1 LGYRGG
7 QGMGIKFSKMNGAG
21 NDFVVLDNRDGRVKE
36 YPEFVR
42 RVCRRRLGVG
52 ADGAMFVENSSR
64 ADFRMRYFNS
74 DGSEAEMCGNGGRC
88 IARFAYLKGIAGPSL
103 SFETIAGT
111 YRAEVRGERV
121 LLEMLPPKDLRLQFE
136 LDIGDREIVVNFAD
150 TGVPHVVAFGEDVDR
165 VPVRELGRRIREHE
179 RFAPAGTNVNF
190 AQVMDRH
197 TIKLRTY
204 ERGVEDET
212 LACGTGT
219 VAAAVLGALLGRVEP
234 PVSVLTK
241 SGVVLT
247 VHFRKEGKA
256 IKEVLLEGDA
266 VLVFEGELS
275 DEWLKDVGP

>member
-1 LGYRGG
+1 MGYRGG

-136 LDIGDREIVVNFAD
+136 LDIGDREIV
-150 TGVPHVVAFGEDVDR
+150 
-165 VPVRELGRRIREHE
+165 
-179 RFAPAGTNVNF
+179 
-190 AQVMDRH
+190 
-197 TIKLRTY
+197 
-204 ERGVEDET
+204 
-212 LACGTGT
+212 C
-219 VAAAVLGALLGRVEP
+219 LLYTSPSPR
-234 PVSVLTK
+234 
-241 SGVVLT
+241 
-247 VHFRKEGKA
+247 
-256 IKEVLLEGDA
+256 D
-266 VLVFEGELS
+266 
-275 DEWLKDVGP
+275 